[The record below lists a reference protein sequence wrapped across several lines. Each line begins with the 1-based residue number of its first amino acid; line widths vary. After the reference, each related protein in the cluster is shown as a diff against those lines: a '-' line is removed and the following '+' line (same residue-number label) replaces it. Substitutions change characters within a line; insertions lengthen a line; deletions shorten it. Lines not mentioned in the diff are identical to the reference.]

1 MRTRLTVRNKCHS
14 HKHYSQ
20 KNKGPG
26 SSESYIEL
34 PLRRKT
40 DWCPPRSFG
49 REAVALQAALPL
61 NAPAQAARVSE
72 RFLFCAFSVGTQAQ
86 ATGSSCCKVAPLLS
100 LCPCI
105 RTPRCSVWRGG
116 RTDRGPVPR
125 GPVLRGVRTATRGMS
140 ALRNSTPASRV
151 HRSVASLRRTLSHPL
166 NTRCDAGS
174 LRNRSRQCHDD

>member
-40 DWCPPRSFG
+40 DWCPPHSFG

-72 RFLFCAFSVGTQAQ
+72 RFLFCGHSGAGDRFVLLQTGTAVI
-86 ATGSSCCKVAPLLS
+86 TLPLHS
-100 LCPCI
+100 DP
-105 RTPRCSVWRGG
+105 
-116 RTDRGPVPR
+116 
-125 GPVLRGVRTATRGMS
+125 
-140 ALRNSTPASRV
+140 
-151 HRSVASLRRTLSHPL
+151 TLFRLARWP
-166 NTRCDAGS
+166 N
-174 LRNRSRQCHDD
+174 